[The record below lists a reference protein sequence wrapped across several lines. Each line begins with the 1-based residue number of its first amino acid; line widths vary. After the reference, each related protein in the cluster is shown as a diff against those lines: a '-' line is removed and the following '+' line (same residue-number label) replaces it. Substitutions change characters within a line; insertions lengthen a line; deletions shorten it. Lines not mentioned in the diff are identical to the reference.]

1 MIPRY
6 VVSAALRLTVL
17 SSGRLAAADSMSRTP
32 RELGS
37 EALPI
42 LLAFARPASIDEA
55 LASVR
60 RDHDMDREAFV
71 GFVEKLTEQNFLTAA
86 DAAQVSIGGFAA
98 LDVHL
103 RMLRDVYRVLAYKMA
118 INRHVQGKSV
128 LEIGCGTGV
137 LSLFAAKAG
146 ARSVV
151 AIEETSIAD
160 VAEHMFERNGANIDL
175 RRGNSRDVTLDEPA
189 EVLIHELLS
198 NDPLGEDLLPIL
210 ADARRRLLAP
220 GGRMIPSRLQIA
232 CVGFHVD
239 DTPWLGVREATRR
252 AHELDALY
260 GLDFSAFAEAIEDGS
275 PSAFGR
281 LPPHFESGDL
291 SQHLLTDECI
301 VADIDLQH
309 ELEESPFAASPAL
322 RVERAGRLG
331 GVLLYF
337 RAHLDEETQLTNSP
351 FVQTTHWRHWPL
363 MFRQVREVAVGDVV
377 PLRVKLTEA
386 LTGQSLAIELL

>member
-17 SSGRLAAADSMSRTP
+17 SSGRLAAADSMSRAP
-32 RELGS
+32 RELGP

-60 RDHDMDREAFV
+60 RDRDMDRGAFV
-71 GFVEKLTEQNFLTAA
+71 GFVEKLTEQNFLTAT

-137 LSLFAAKAG
+137 LSLFAAKGG

-160 VAEHMFERNGANIDL
+160 VAEHMFERRSARISFPSSPTRGGA
-175 RRGNSRDVTLDEPA
+175 SWPPA
-189 EVLIHELLS
+189 
-198 NDPLGEDLLPIL
+198 
-210 ADARRRLLAP
+210 
-220 GGRMIPSRLQIA
+220 
-232 CVGFHVD
+232 
-239 DTPWLGVREATRR
+239 
-252 AHELDALY
+252 
-260 GLDFSAFAEAIEDGS
+260 
-275 PSAFGR
+275 
-281 LPPHFESGDL
+281 
-291 SQHLLTDECI
+291 
-301 VADIDLQH
+301 
-309 ELEESPFAASPAL
+309 AA
-322 RVERAGRLG
+322 
-331 GVLLYF
+331 
-337 RAHLDEETQLTNSP
+337 
-351 FVQTTHWRHWPL
+351 
-363 MFRQVREVAVGDVV
+363 
-377 PLRVKLTEA
+377 
-386 LTGQSLAIELL
+386 

>member
-1 MIPRY
+1 MSGAPRQRPEFTHNAMIPRY

-32 RELGS
+32 RELGP

-71 GFVEKLTEQNFLTAA
+71 GFVEKLTEQNFLAAA

-103 RMLRDVYRVLAYKMA
+103 RMLRDVYRVLAYKVA

-137 LSLFAAKAG
+137 LSLLAAKAG

-160 VAEHMFERNGANIDL
+160 VAEHMFERNGATIDL

-189 EVLIHELLS
+189 EVLIHEILG

-232 CVGFHVD
+232 CVGFHVND
-239 DTPWLGVREATRR
+239 APWLGVREATRR
-252 AHELDALY
+252 ARELDSLY
-260 GLDFSAFAEAIEDGS
+260 GLDFSAFAEAIEDS
-275 PSAFGR
+275 PPSAFSR
-281 LPPHFESGDL
+281 VPPHFDSGDL
-291 SQHLLTDECI
+291 SQHLLTDEC
-301 VADIDLQH
+301 V
-309 ELEESPFAASPAL
+309 
-322 RVERAGRLG
+322 V
-331 GVLLYF
+331 
-337 RAHLDEETQLTNSP
+337 
-351 FVQTTHWRHWPL
+351 TTHWRHWPL
-363 MFRQVREVAVGDVV
+363 MFRQVREVAGETSC
-377 PLRVKLTEA
+377 RCA
-386 LTGQSLAIELL
+386 